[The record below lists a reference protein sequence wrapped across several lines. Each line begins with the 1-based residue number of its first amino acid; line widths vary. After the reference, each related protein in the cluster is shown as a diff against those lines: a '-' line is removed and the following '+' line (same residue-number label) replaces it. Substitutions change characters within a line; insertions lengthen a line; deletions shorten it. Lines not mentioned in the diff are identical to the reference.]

1 MNITEYLDKDL
12 LIKMIDLKYV
22 DVRKHPE
29 LDLYILNYSK
39 LCTFDWV
46 WNDVT
51 EKCRG
56 LIVDDTGEIKAR
68 PFKKFYNYEE
78 IEDKSTIPNL
88 PFKVYEKMDGSLGIL
103 YWKGDIPAIA
113 TRGSFTSMQAIDASI
128 ILIQKYGH
136 IIDQIPKHLTFLFEI
151 IYPDDQKVVNY
162 GDIEDLFLLA
172 VIDTNTG
179 KELNIDD
186 FRGLFETVEE
196 YKDIT
201 NWETLRD
208 NIDGTNREG
217 FVIKFENGFRL
228 KLKYQEYFRLHHIIS
243 TLNDNAIFEMISNNQ
258 LDDLQV
264 ICDQIQ
270 SAQSIRIQERINYYV
285 GWFNHIR
292 LQCFNDFRNDFA
304 DRKEAAEYFKNCK
317 YTSVLF
323 AMLDGKDPLPFIWK
337 FIAKERKNDRQ
348 IDTSGVIPI

>member
-56 LIVDDTGEIKAR
+56 LIVDGTGEIKAR

-78 IEDKSTIPNL
+78 IEDKSVIPNL
-88 PFKVYEKMDGSLGIL
+88 PYKVYEKMDGSLGIL
-103 YWKGDIPAIA
+103 YWKGDVPAIA
-113 TRGSFTSMQAIDASI
+113 TRGSFESTQAIDASI

-162 GDIEDLFLLA
+162 GDTEDLFLLA
-172 VIDTNTG
+172 VIDTNSG
-179 KELNIDD
+179 KEFNIDD
-186 FRGLFETVEE
+186 FNHLFRPVYE
-196 YKDIT
+196 YRNVAEWKK
-201 NWETLRD
+201 LRD
-208 NIDGTNREG
+208 EIDGDNREG
-217 FVIKFENGFRL
+217 FVIKFENNFRV
-228 KLKYQEYFRLHHIIS
+228 KLKYEEYFDLHKLLYSITPKYI
-243 TLNDNAIFEMISNNQ
+243 LELLMDDKI
-258 LDDLQV
+258 DDLIVLKDKFGEYHWDKIENV
-264 ICDQIQ
+264 IYAFEGQFYT
-270 SAQSIRIQERINYYV
+270 IRIECQTQFRT
-285 GWFNHIR
+285 
-292 LQCFNDFRNDFA
+292 DFD
-304 DRKEAAEYFKNCK
+304 DRSQAAAYFKTCK
-317 YTSVLF
+317 YPSVMF
-323 AMLDGKDPLPFIWK
+323 AMYDGKDITSFIWK
-337 FIAKERKNDRQ
+337 IIKKQFKNGTEENSILEVSR
-348 IDTSGVIPI
+348 